1 MRLRV
6 ILLPFPRLVLV
17 RDASLKKAMVFA
29 AVNLDVTMSAS
40 AHAACRVSRLSP
52 VPTGRMNAEVIGRC
66 SGRLLRCSP
75 SASSCQES
83 KAGLLLL
90 YLHHVMCCSRPWVR
104 SAIEWAASFAPHH
117 HRSSASTRRWRELGN
132 GSEWILVAPPIAF
145 LAAPSTCPFGQF

>member
-1 MRLRV
+1 
-6 ILLPFPRLVLV
+6 
-17 RDASLKKAMVFA
+17 
-29 AVNLDVTMSAS
+29 MSAS

-90 YLHHVMCCSRPWVR
+90 YLHHVMCCSRPWVDRR
-104 SAIEWAASFAPHH
+104 SSGRLPLRPTTIAHRRARGDGESRATVPSGFLWH
-117 HRSSASTRRWRELGN
+117 HRSHFWQRHQHAHLVSSDFRQTNMSFASVLCGLTSVGQHTTLG
-132 GSEWILVAPPIAF
+132 
-145 LAAPSTCPFGQF
+145 